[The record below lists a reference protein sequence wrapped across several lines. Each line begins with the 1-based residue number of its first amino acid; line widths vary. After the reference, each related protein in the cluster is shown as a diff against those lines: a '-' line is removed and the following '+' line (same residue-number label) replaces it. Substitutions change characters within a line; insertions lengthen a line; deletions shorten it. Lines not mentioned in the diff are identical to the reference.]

1 MDSRILQ
8 LRYPQASFDSD
19 VRIGRW
25 VVLRTRQDSKTG
37 SIRVGR
43 GCDIQDGARL
53 ETWGGS
59 IELKE
64 NTFVGPY
71 VVIYGHGGVQI
82 GRNCL
87 ISMHSRVLSSNHTIP
102 PIGVSIR
109 SQPDVLQPTVIGDDV
124 WLGAGVT
131 VLGGCTFTQVPLSA
145 QEPS

>member
-1 MDSRILQ
+1 M
-8 LRYPQASFDSD
+8 
-19 VRIGRW
+19 
-25 VVLRTRQDSKTG
+25 
-37 SIRVGR
+37 
-43 GCDIQDGARL
+43 
-53 ETWGGS
+53 
-59 IELKE
+59 KE

-131 VLGGCTFTQVPLSA
+131 VLGGVHIHTGAIVGAGAVVTHDLPAHAIAVGVPARVVRYRPGAVVDASG
-145 QEPS
+145 PWR